1 MADYKRAGKKFAEAF
16 AKAGQEAEA
25 AMAAQKAAEDA
36 PKMEAILKSK
46 QAPAT
51 TPKGTGLPLM
61 PRDQGMYTPGVEQ
74 KDLPRMPMVD
84 KARAEG
90 KTPKYTPRMQDLLD
104 SPTARKKVN
113 TLIEKGQDL
122 GMTEWYGTE
131 PLRQVAMDI
140 GMSQKEFDTFLA
152 QMASASQRN
161 PVDQQ
166 NKMGSYLYHLS
177 QTGQF
182 PDDAFLLTNKIKSG
196 KQAAPKGTAIE
207 LPPGYGSLAQGDI
220 FSRGKQIAAGDIEGA
235 LPPDKKLGTFYRN
248 YQGNLKPV
256 TVDVNAVRGP
266 IIERGDP
273 RWLASKL
280 VEKDDEGNVI
290 ATHFPRKDVESGKM
304 SLKQAKER
312 PGFWEAAPSGSE
324 YAGFED
330 LWQRAA
336 KRYGISPAEAQA
348 LGWYGSADVTA
359 LKTKPEL
366 YIDNLERMIRRTA
379 EQTGENPR
387 KVMEDVLRGKNYL
400 KKDGGNVS
408 KGDYQAR
415 LDAMLSKHMGMAKGG
430 AVGDYQSRLDGMIA
444 KHMGMADG
452 GVIDNMTPDM
462 SDSGNMNYGGEY
474 ADGGEIKKMPW
485 KAAGG
490 GWAKAAK
497 AIQKAATEAGA
508 AKAPQTAEKDLTNI
522 QDFHT
527 SLMDKAREAA
537 INAKKEMDAFDYKY
551 DKGQRV
557 FTEDSA
563 KRNQAPYEIIERY
576 RHGNKLMWEG
586 EPWTSKK
593 IIDPA
598 TGKAKRTPYEPGYR
612 VRGEVGEFILPE
624 SAIKGDVEM
633 AQGGAIK
640 SLPWKAAKGGAA
652 KIANAIAKASAE
664 ADAMMPAVNRID
676 MNYKDVTKRV
686 PELTEA
692 AQKVAKGEMSAAE
705 YDALVNQFKPVM
717 PYGFVPAPATT
728 DDAMRALTEPK
739 RAMFG
744 KTNEMAA
751 GEQADLR
758 LDIPAYKDHG
768 VWVNSIHR
776 KDAPTVYG
784 SVSSVKNATMIG
796 APEKAM
802 KVATGETAKAPFAVI
817 RGEWNP
823 MDEATAVKQAQK
835 YLKHKDW
842 RQVGYDP
849 ERHGYFYDRTTMEP
863 ILGAEEV
870 IQIGPLVLAK
880 KPRFGAKKEQKFD
893 GGGIAVSSPEEGLT
907 MPSDGPSKTRLMA
920 EILAR
925 MAKEQGK
932 EEVASL
938 KKPRALTDLVNRGMI
953 APLVGAPVDII
964 NMGLEGVDAL
974 RDLASGKR
982 VENRLASEKPVGGS
996 EQLKDLMNR
1005 FNVTSGEDRPMME
1018 TGLSLVSPA
1027 GAVKGVAKTGQK
1039 ATGALGKVNTE
1050 LNKSGTLSVPLTE
1063 AKTATTGTPQG
1074 AKYATK
1080 QEGPFFRVRPTA
1092 ADTSKTK
1099 GSGTREASGLPVER
1113 SVGQGSGETGVG
1125 LPQRYSPEEVDR
1137 IVADPNLNEP
1147 LRIAQQ
1153 YTKENLGTDFVAPD
1167 IPSSSLAKQSAI
1179 ARTHE
1184 LALTD
1189 SPEYKDAVFSAYARS
1204 MPDVLEQAGA
1214 KDYDDLMEKAYRQLA
1229 KETDAQFQALPF
1241 NFSFHRGGEG
1251 NYSGTREL
1259 LEDIH
1264 GNRHMY
1270 VFQGGDKHDFLN
1282 KVDDATGLNENEKF
1296 RAVHD
1301 AMGHAIY
1308 GNEFG
1313 PMGEER
1319 AWAIHQQ
1326 MYSPLARLAM
1336 TAETRGQNSLVN
1348 YSPLNVNLKDEVAKL
1363 REMQIEAR
1371 RRGDRDGERIATEAI
1386 RDAFSGFQFAPQK
1399 SILLPPEFTDPKYR
1413 GGMPDYIQPLITPAE
1428 GTTTQSA
1435 LTHFSHNP
1443 SLTQTD
1449 PSKYGSGIKGAE
1461 KARLE
1466 GTDNPIVPRTYFY
1479 AGEPGAVS
1487 PEPGLGV
1494 NRYRTESESLYDIA
1508 QDPLRFRPLA
1518 RESNRTPYTS
1528 KYNAGMR
1535 APEQELTDMER
1546 MIREYGYE
1554 GYINPQASKPAAV
1567 VYTPKQVER
1576 RRKGGLAQAKA

>member
-1 MADYKRAGKKFAEAF
+1 
-16 AKAGQEAEA
+16 
-25 AMAAQKAAEDA
+25 
-36 PKMEAILKSK
+36 
-46 QAPAT
+46 
-51 TPKGTGLPLM
+51 
-61 PRDQGMYTPGVEQ
+61 
-74 KDLPRMPMVD
+74 
-84 KARAEG
+84 
-90 KTPKYTPRMQDLLD
+90 
-104 SPTARKKVN
+104 
-113 TLIEKGQDL
+113 
-122 GMTEWYGTE
+122 
-131 PLRQVAMDI
+131 
-140 GMSQKEFDTFLA
+140 
-152 QMASASQRN
+152 
-161 PVDQQ
+161 
-166 NKMGSYLYHLS
+166 
-177 QTGQF
+177 
-182 PDDAFLLTNKIKSG
+182 
-196 KQAAPKGTAIE
+196 
-207 LPPGYGSLAQGDI
+207 
-220 FSRGKQIAAGDIEGA
+220 
-235 LPPDKKLGTFYRN
+235 
-248 YQGNLKPV
+248 
-256 TVDVNAVRGP
+256 
-266 IIERGDP
+266 
-273 RWLASKL
+273 
-280 VEKDDEGNVI
+280 
-290 ATHFPRKDVESGKM
+290 
-304 SLKQAKER
+304 
-312 PGFWEAAPSGSE
+312 
-324 YAGFED
+324 
-330 LWQRAA
+330 
-336 KRYGISPAEAQA
+336 
-348 LGWYGSADVTA
+348 
-359 LKTKPEL
+359 
-366 YIDNLERMIRRTA
+366 
-379 EQTGENPR
+379 
-387 KVMEDVLRGKNYL
+387 
-400 KKDGGNVS
+400 
-408 KGDYQAR
+408 
-415 LDAMLSKHMGMAKGG
+415 
-430 AVGDYQSRLDGMIA
+430 
-444 KHMGMADG
+444 
-452 GVIDNMTPDM
+452 
-462 SDSGNMNYGGEY
+462 
-474 ADGGEIKKMPW
+474 MPW

-527 SLMDKAREAA
+527 SLMDTVRDRAIKA
-537 INAKKEMDAFDYKY
+537 KQEMDAFDYKY

-563 KRNQAPYEIIERY
+563 KKNRPPYEIIERY
-576 RHGNKLMWEG
+576 RHGNNLMWEG
-586 EPWTSKK
+586 EPWRSKK
-593 IIDPA
+593 IVDPA

-633 AQGGAIK
+633 AQGGEIK
-640 SLPWKAAKGGAA
+640 SLPWKAKQGG
-652 KIANAIAKASAE
+652 
-664 ADAMMPAVNRID
+664 
-676 MNYKDVTKRV
+676 
-686 PELTEA
+686 
-692 AQKVAKGEMSAAE
+692 VA
-705 YDALVNQFKPVM
+705 
-717 PYGFVPAPATT
+717 
-728 DDAMRALTEPK
+728 
-739 RAMFG
+739 
-744 KTNEMAA
+744 
-751 GEQADLR
+751 
-758 LDIPAYKDHG
+758 
-768 VWVNSIHR
+768 
-776 KDAPTVYG
+776 
-784 SVSSVKNATMIG
+784 
-796 APEKAM
+796 
-802 KVATGETAKAPFAVI
+802 
-817 RGEWNP
+817 
-823 MDEATAVKQAQK
+823 
-835 YLKHKDW
+835 
-842 RQVGYDP
+842 
-849 ERHGYFYDRTTMEP
+849 
-863 ILGAEEV
+863 
-870 IQIGPLVLAK
+870 
-880 KPRFGAKKEQKFD
+880 KFD
-893 GGGIAVSSPEEGLT
+893 GGGMAVQSPEEGLT

-938 KKPRALTDLVNRGMI
+938 KKPRALTDLINRGMI

-964 NMGLEGVDAL
+964 NMGLEGVDAI

-982 VENRLASEKPVGGS
+982 VGNRLASEKPVGGS

-1005 FNVTSGEDRPMME
+1005 ANITSGEDRPMME

-1039 ATGALGKVNTE
+1039 ATSAAGRFNAE
-1050 LNKSGTLSVPLTE
+1050 LNNSGKLAVPLTE
-1063 AKTATTGTPQG
+1063 AKTASTGTPQG

-1080 QEGPFFRVRPTA
+1080 QEGPFLRVRPTA
-1092 ADTSKTK
+1092 IEPGKAK
-1099 GSGTREASGLPVER
+1099 GSGTRETTGLP
-1113 SVGQGSGETGVG
+1113 SQGPVGQGSGETGLG

-1153 YTKENLGTDFVAPD
+1153 YTRENLGTDFVAPD

-1189 SPEYKDAVFSAYARS
+1189 SPEYKDAVFGAYART

-1241 NFSFHRGGEG
+1241 NFSYHRGGEG

-1264 GNRHMY
+1264 GNKHMY

-1282 KVDDATGLNENEKF
+1282 KVDDVTGLNENEKF

-1348 YSPLNVNLKDEVAKL
+1348 YSPLNVNLKDEVSKL

-1371 RRGDRDGERIATEAI
+1371 RRGDREGERIATDAI

-1428 GTTTQSA
+1428 GTTTKSA

-1466 GTDNPIVPRTYFY
+1466 GTDNPLVPRTYFY
-1479 AGEPGAVS
+1479 AGEPGAVA

-1494 NRYRTESESLYDIA
+1494 NRYRTESESLYDITA
-1508 QDPLRFRPLA
+1508 DPLRFRPLA
-1518 RESNRTPYTS
+1518 REANRTPFTA

-1535 APEQELTDMER
+1535 SPDQELTDMER

-1576 RRKGGLAQAKA
+1576 RRKGGLALAKA